1 MFELMLIIALAHLVY
16 CPFTKV
22 EESFNI
28 QAIHDLFYH
37 ATDFS
42 KYDHREF
49 PGVVP
54 RTFLGPIAVSAA
66 SAPIVTVLQ
75 YLDVNKFWTQYIVR
89 SVLATLIVLSF
100 SKLTRTLQKQFG
112 SDFTTW
118 FLGITVTQSHF
129 MFYMSRTLPNIFA
142 LPLVLL
148 SFDGWIKNSTKQ
160 FIICA
165 GASIIIFRS
174 ELMLLFGILLLFDLY
189 EKRITVKKLLQTA
202 IPAGIGLL
210 ILTVVVDSIF
220 WNRILWPE
228 GEVLY
233 FNTVLNKSSD
243 YGTSPFFWYFYS
255 AIPRGM
261 STSLL
266 FLPLGVILERRTRK
280 LIVPCIVFVLLYSF
294 LPHKELRFI
303 IYVYPILNVGA
314 AAACNRIW
322 QNRIKSPFHQLLSL
336 FASGHLATNTLFT
349 LFLLS
354 VSALNYPGGS
364 AISRLHRHARNETN
378 ISVHVSNL
386 AAQTGVTRFTEINED
401 WRYSKEENLK
411 PGDPKLFEFDY
422 LIVEAKS
429 KFSTNLK
436 PYASTHD
443 VIDSIEAFHQISFDY
458 RTIPFV
464 KIKTKPVLYILR
476 RRSDYKDYLNMNNQQ
491 NWLENEDIFKASEE
505 NWINTEEKSNEN
517 EEIPQ
522 NFDESA
528 ETHEK
533 NDETE
538 RIEGA
543 ESYEELYNIKEQTK
557 KKQDNEDNKI
567 LKKSNDNFKK
577 QEKSKK
583 SSLENDN
590 LENVSDK
597 REEKPI
603 KSEEILRNSLESG
616 DVFED
621 FDESEGISETV
632 EKNEKIFETI
642 LEKSDMKNSDNFITS
657 EETLVVDDEE
667 NEELSEDLKKEES
680 KEMSKMK
687 VNRHRESKEDGGSKS
702 SKRNSKKHDKRLDN
716 SVESTTEEIPDKQPK
731 RTKENLKNNLETN
744 KQVDNE
750 NLESSIGESTNILN
764 ETEETETKQNVKLNI
779 KKIIQKYKRK
789 KQEEKPENHKE
800 KLKKLIEEEKLKQEQ
815 EELKKIQKQIVE
827 IIDNNPNIVNK
838 KIIKHKLET
847 ELMSL
852 IDVKPPRLN
861 QDLVKNEKK
870 LMKKMK
876 KAHEKIDDL
885 MVIIDEIVDTIEI
898 TDESDEY

>member
-314 AAACNRIW
+314 AAACNRI
-322 QNRIKSPFHQLLSL
+322 
-336 FASGHLATNTLFT
+336 
-349 LFLLS
+349 
-354 VSALNYPGGS
+354 
-364 AISRLHRHARNETN
+364 
-378 ISVHVSNL
+378 
-386 AAQTGVTRFTEINED
+386 
-401 WRYSKEENLK
+401 YSKEENLK